1 MKGLECMS
9 IRQELARMGER
20 AWAAARVLSTART
33 EDKNRALRA
42 MAAAIREDSA
52 AIRWENAKDLEDGYA
67 AGISAAT
74 LDRLALDEAR
84 IEDMASGLEEIA
96 ALRDPIGEVTGMWT
110 VEQGLRIGRVRVP
123 LGVVGIIYEARP
135 NVTADAVGLCLKS
148 GNAVIL
154 RGSREALRS
163 NAAIVRSLRS
173 AATGADAKIPEGA
186 IQFVSDPGHEASVAL
201 MQLQALDVL
210 IPRGGE
216 ALKKAVMQN
225 ARVPYIMTGDGNC
238 HTFVDASADI
248 GMALSIAI
256 NAKAQRSAV
265 CNAMETLLI
274 HRDIAREFV
283 PVVMEALAARGVE
296 LRGDETVQ
304 ALYPQAKPAT
314 EGDWATEFHDMILAV
329 RIVDGIE
336 EAMEHIHRYGT
347 RHSEAIVTESYTNA
361 QRFLSGVDAAAV
373 YVNASTR
380 FTDGG
385 VFGFGAEMGISTQKL
400 HARGP
405 MGVEQ
410 LTSTKFVVYGSG
422 QIRGENP
429 APLSR
434 VP

>member
-1 MKGLECMS
+1 MEVKMS
-9 IRQELARMGER
+9 IQQELVGMGER
-20 AWAAARVLSTART
+20 ARAAARVLSTART
-33 EDKNRALRA
+33 EDKNGALRT

-52 AIRWENAKDLEDGYA
+52 AILGENAKDLEDGNA
-67 AGISAAT
+67 AGLSAAT

-84 IEDMASGLEEIA
+84 IEGMASGLEEIA

-135 NVTADAVGLCLKS
+135 NVTADAAGLCLKS

-154 RGSREALRS
+154 RGGREALRS
-163 NAAIVRSLRS
+163 NAAIARSLRS
-173 AATGADAKIPEGA
+173 AAADAKMPEGTV
-186 IQFVSDPGHEASVAL
+186 QLVSDPGHEASLAL

-210 IPRGGE
+210 IPRGGRG
-216 ALKKAVMQN
+216 LKKAVTEN

-238 HTFVDASADI
+238 HTFVDASADPD
-248 GMALSIAI
+248 MALSIAI
-256 NAKAQRSAV
+256 NAKTQRSAV

-274 HRDIAREFV
+274 HRDVAKEFV
-283 PVVMEALAARGVE
+283 PAVMEALAARGVE
-296 LRGDETVQ
+296 LRGDEAVR

-314 EGDWATEFHDMILAV
+314 EEDWATEYHDRILAV

-336 EAMEHIHRYGT
+336 EAMDHIHRYGT
-347 RHSEAIVTESYTNA
+347 KHSEAIVTESYANA

-429 APLSR
+429 APTR
-434 VP
+434 QAGTYH